1 MRAVGADTCSDFYS
15 STILSRRKHV
25 TVLLGTTSMN
35 PEPHVAKLYNM
46 KEIRDSSLLQFVNDP
61 SCLQYIQHPRLLRCY
76 GCRIN
81 PRRDTAT
88 IFEEFG
94 QVSLQKLITE
104 HRKAGSC
111 FSESALWTIAAAITN
126 LLQYL
131 HQHDNKTFHNAV
143 SNNAINMGSMTHG
156 NLKPSNV
163 YVTHQKDIS
172 VFGLSD
178 VKVTH
183 PAVYRNFGT
192 SRNAA
197 GRQIDELIYH
207 APEVLNTLTVPSPP
221 GISAYDANTA
231 CCGAAPDLWSLGI
244 ILYEMLALAKPDH
257 ANRTILS
264 RLDNPEAVSAL
275 PDLDLSATY
284 STDILNFISQLLN
297 PDPLQRPR
305 IHSILL
311 TGPIMSIL
319 QGSPLISPSRQK
331 NSEVFPSHP
340 RLLIKEPII
349 RENVLDAVSINTR
362 NREHIAEDVT
372 ISGLSNIDH
381 REAPSMDT
389 HTPATHK
396 AEMDLETVI
405 EVLNSSNRIVQPSS
419 ASKRSPSTK
428 KVNDYICTSSPSRD
442 HLPVAKTA
450 IHLTESYVAAQ
461 ASAVD
466 DTDDNLAL
474 EMNADS
480 NSGSETMDFCPAP
493 LSNPPNPTRKDHSQI
508 ETPSIMQDRPLRSLT
523 NIERILQPGMLT
535 TINEDGPER
544 ASTCTRAQGK
554 QHEGRQASTQN
565 RSLSA
570 RPRQMRPINPYKVRT
585 ESQRLV
591 PLLISNTP
599 SNGSTSKYSY
609 RNPDD
614 PLVYKQIYVR
624 GALPNNRRVA
634 DDTRADVSHIVFGP
648 SPATYVSF
656 DTGGSSSIRSQS
668 VSTRSKENTVLNHAS
683 YDGVSADSRSIQSAL
698 PRRSSSHGHR
708 PADRKMISWRSKE
721 EAIATSHQVK
731 RDKKGNTQLML
742 AALSN
747 NIRAVHEHISQAG
760 LQNRFGFTAMMIA
773 AKRGFVE
780 IVRVLMS
787 QEAGITTKRKCGV
800 PSATA
805 LILAAMCGQ
814 AEVVYLL
821 HEKERCIQDKSGMT
835 ALMHA
840 AMRGYT
846 DIVLIL
852 RSAEA
857 RKRDFHGCTALL
869 MATEYNRLDIIK
881 LLVDQ
886 EAQMSTTEGYKY
898 GSGFTALM
906 CAARLGFVQAVELL
920 VKKEANMMHM
930 PADRETGGFTAL
942 VWAAREGQL
951 ACIKAL
957 APYEASLSG
966 SLAIIEGEKS
976 LTNSKAKKQRIRS
989 LIRKY
994 MNPDETETPSLNKSS
1009 SRVLRTCDI

>member
-1 MRAVGADTCSDFYS
+1 MRTVGADACSDFYS

-25 TVLLGTTSMN
+25 TVLLGTTSTN
-35 PEPHVAKLYNM
+35 PEPHIAKLYNM
-46 KEIRDSSLLQFVNDP
+46 KEIRESSLLQFVNDP
-61 SCLQYIQHPRLLRCY
+61 SCLQYIQHPRLLHCY

-94 QVSLQKLITE
+94 QVSLQKLINE
-104 HRKAGSC
+104 HRKMGRC
-111 FSESALWTIAAAITN
+111 FSESSLWTIAAAITS

-131 HQHDNKTFHNAV
+131 HQHDNKTFHNPSS
-143 SNNAINMGSMTHG
+143 SNVINIGSMVHG

-163 YVTHQKDIS
+163 YIVHQRNIS
-172 VFGLSD
+172 TFGLSD
-178 VKVTH
+178 IKVTH

-207 APEVLNTLTVPSPP
+207 APEILNTVTVLSPP
-221 GISAYDANTA
+221 GATTYDANSA

-244 ILYEMLALAKPDH
+244 ILYEMLALATPNH
-257 ANRTILS
+257 ARRTVLS
-264 RLDNPEAVSAL
+264 RLDSPEVVPAL
-275 PDLDLSATY
+275 PNLDLSDTY
-284 STDILNFISQLLN
+284 STDILSLISQLLH
-297 PDPLQRPR
+297 PDPLQRPQ
-305 IHSILL
+305 IQSILL

-319 QGSPLISPSRQK
+319 QGSPLVSPPRQK
-331 NSEVFPSHP
+331 KTEAFPSHP
-340 RLLIKEPII
+340 RLLIKEPRSREDILDAASI
-349 RENVLDAVSINTR
+349 NAHNRENIT
-362 NREHIAEDVT
+362 EDVT
-372 ISGLSNIDH
+372 ISGLSTIGH
-381 REAPSMDT
+381 RETPSMDT
-389 HTPATHK
+389 HTSTIYK

-405 EVLNSSNRIVQPSS
+405 EVLNNNRTIQPLVTDKSTPS
-419 ASKRSPSTK
+419 TQKGNEYTSTNSPSP
-428 KVNDYICTSSPSRD
+428 N
-442 HLPVAKTA
+442 HLPVTKTA
-450 IHLTESYVAAQ
+450 IHLIGSHGTSHTNTE
-461 ASAVD
+461 D
-466 DTDDNLAL
+466 DTGDNLTL
-474 EMNADS
+474 EMNTNS
-480 NSGSETMDFCPAP
+480 NSDSETIDFCPAP
-493 LSNPPNPTRKDHSQI
+493 LSTPPNPTQQDHSQI
-508 ETPSIMQDRPLRSLT
+508 DTPSIMQGKPISSL
-523 NIERILQPGMLT
+523 IDAERILQPGMLA
-535 TINEDGPER
+535 TIDENGPER
-544 ASTCTRAQGK
+544 ASTCTRAQSK
-554 QHEGRQASTQN
+554 QQERQRESVQN

-570 RPRQMRPINPYKVRT
+570 RPRQTRQRNPYKVRT

-591 PLLISNTP
+591 SLLISNTP
-599 SNGSTSKYSY
+599 FNGSTSKYSY
-609 RNPDD
+609 RNPED
-614 PLVYKQIYVR
+614 PLIYKQIYVR
-624 GALPNNRRVA
+624 DVIPNNKHVA
-634 DDTRADVSHIVFGP
+634 DGMHADVSHTIFGL

-656 DTGGSSSIRSQS
+656 DAGPSNSIRSQS
-668 VSTRSKENTVLNHAS
+668 VSTHSKENTILNNAS
-683 YDGVSADSRSIQSAL
+683 YDGTSGDSRNIHSAL
-698 PRRSSSHGHR
+698 PRRSSSQNHR
-708 PADRKMISWRSKE
+708 LTDRKMISWRSKE
-721 EAIATSHQVK
+721 DAIANAHQVK

-747 NIRAVHEHISQAG
+747 NLKAVHEYIAQAG

-780 IVRVLMS
+780 IVKILMNH
-787 QEAGITTKRKCGV
+787 EAGITTKRKCGA
-800 PSATA
+800 PSVTA

-821 HEKERCIQDKSGMT
+821 HEKERCIQDRSGMT

-852 RSAEA
+852 RNTEA

-881 LLVDQ
+881 LLIDQ

-920 VKKEANMMHM
+920 AKKETNMMHM

-951 ACIKAL
+951 ACIKIL
-957 APYEASLSG
+957 APYEASISG

-989 LIRKY
+989 FIRKY
-994 MNPDETETPSLNKSS
+994 MSPDESETPSLNKSS
-1009 SRVLRTCDI
+1009 NRVLRTCDI